1 MHPQARPGSAIKV
14 SHWTWSLQ
22 IWLQGKH
29 HGSFCLCLPNA
40 PRIVM
45 PLCPGFYSGGRFWTL
60 VLRPQTDW
68 TISPVLIF
76 RFLRVDCVKVA
87 FANLST
93 IVTYYVLYC
102 CSTSVFLSALPSL
115 LNDKQTCLLG
125 EITPH
130 VLTITSNWNYLII
143 IAYHSSFFYFKSVTQ
158 TASLKTFIPPC
169 LPEAPKSNRFNF
181 F

>member
-1 MHPQARPGSAIKV
+1 
-14 SHWTWSLQ
+14 
-22 IWLQGKH
+22 
-29 HGSFCLCLPNA
+29 
-40 PRIVM
+40 M

-93 IVTYYVLYC
+93 NDLHVLYC

-115 LNDKQTCLLG
+115 LYDKQTCLLG

-143 IAYHSSFFYFKSVTQ
+143 TAYHSSFFYFKSVTQ
-158 TASLKTFIPPC
+158 TVSLKDLHPTMPSWP
-169 LPEAPKSNRFNF
+169 PKSNRFNF
-181 F
+181 FKASSPLHFFPFTQ